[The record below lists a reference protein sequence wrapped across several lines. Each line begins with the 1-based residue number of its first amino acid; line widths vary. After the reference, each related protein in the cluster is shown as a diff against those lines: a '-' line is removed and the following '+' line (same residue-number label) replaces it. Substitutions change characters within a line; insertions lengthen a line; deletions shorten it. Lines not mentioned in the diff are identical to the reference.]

1 MSWQMLVLVA
11 QLGVGGGL
19 VLGGLRRAAHY
30 WLAYRNKDH
39 AEYIAKRLGEP
50 KVTSM
55 GPAMKGILMA
65 LVGAMMLMTV
75 DMTADMLA
83 PPQPY

>member
-1 MSWQMLVLVA
+1 L
-11 QLGVGGGL
+11 GGGGGAL
-19 VLGGLRRAAHY
+19 LLAGLRRAAHY
-30 WLAYRNKDH
+30 WLAYHNKGH

-65 LVGAMMLMTV
+65 LAGALL
-75 DMTADMLA
+75 LA
-83 PPQPY
+83 TTGWTIEMIAPVQPY

>member
-11 QLGVGGGL
+11 QLGMGGGL

-50 KVTSM
+50 PVASM

-65 LVGAMMLMTV
+65 LVGAVMLLTV
-75 DMTADMLA
+75 DMTAEMLA